1 MCGTAYHLV
10 QEFRRVCHPQRHE
23 NSRQSYKRGVYDVQ
37 TPIQSHHHTRLLKNV
52 FKGTIL
58 SLPLRIHGIHVYLW
72 CLPCIIASNPA
83 SGASKLELWLI
94 FLTILSNSSV
104 SGDSLIFDRNVYGAS
119 HGFSAVQG
127 FLSFSGTVE
136 TNGRTVLS
144 TNDP

>member
-1 MCGTAYHLV
+1 MS
-10 QEFRRVCHPQRHE
+10 FHE
-23 NSRQSYKRGVYDVQ
+23 
-37 TPIQSHHHTRLLKNV
+37 
-52 FKGTIL
+52 
-58 SLPLRIHGIHVYLW
+58 YLW